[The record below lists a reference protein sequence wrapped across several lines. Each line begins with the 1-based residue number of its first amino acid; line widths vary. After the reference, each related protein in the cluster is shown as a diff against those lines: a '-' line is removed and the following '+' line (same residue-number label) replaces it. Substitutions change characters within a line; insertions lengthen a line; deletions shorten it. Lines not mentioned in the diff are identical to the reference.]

1 MAALSSSTA
10 STAANLIQDT
20 PPLTGRGRERE
31 ERESERGE
39 RGERGRNREGGW
51 REEDAPFWCRADKNC
66 AGAGDWGC
74 SDDKTARQHITLHCH
89 GKDGLLSVPDL
100 THVSSCGLVEL

>member
-1 MAALSSSTA
+1 MAVLSSSTA

-20 PPLTGRGRERE
+20 PPLTGRGREKER
-31 ERESERGE
+31 ERESE

-74 SDDKTARQHITLHCH
+74 SDDKTARQHITLHRH
-89 GKDGLLSVPDL
+89 GKDGLLSVRDL
-100 THVSSCGLVEL
+100 MHVSSCGLVAL